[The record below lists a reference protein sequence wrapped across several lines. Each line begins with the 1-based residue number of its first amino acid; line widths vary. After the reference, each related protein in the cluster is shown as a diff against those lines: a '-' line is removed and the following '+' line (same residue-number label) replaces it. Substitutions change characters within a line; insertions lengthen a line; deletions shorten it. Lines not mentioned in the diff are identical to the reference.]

1 MVGYRP
7 SSFGGVHV
15 AVNFDVPETGAANEQ
30 VVDARFGDAL
40 LLELGAWIA
49 LFKSVKFIINLLPPE
64 RIAPAVPPPPLPLS
78 HISLVDS

>member
-40 LLELGAWIA
+40 LLELGA
-49 LFKSVKFIINLLPPE
+49 
-64 RIAPAVPPPPLPLS
+64 
-78 HISLVDS
+78 

>member
-15 AVNFDVPETGAANEQ
+15 AVNFDVPETGAADEQ

-40 LLELGAWIA
+40 LLQLGAWIA
-49 LFKSVKFIINLLPPE
+49 LLTTTKMNKLTKKNDEKSNG
-64 RIAPAVPPPPLPLS
+64 PAS
-78 HISLVDS
+78 YWTANCW